1 MDRKKY
7 EFTGET
13 RALSSTTILHRIRAV
28 IDIPSADVNAGDIGG
43 WIESD
48 SNLSHSGDAWVG
60 GSAWVSG
67 DAWVSDDA
75 RVSGDAW
82 VGDDARVSGDAWV
95 VGNARVCGNARVS
108 DDAWVVGNARVC
120 GNARVSG
127 DAWVGDDAR
136 VSGDAWVSDDAWVG
150 GNARVSGDA
159 WVGGSAWVGGNARVS
174 GDEWVVGNAHIN
186 SNKDFIIIGP
196 IGSRSDF
203 TTFFKNV
210 DGIVCVRCGC
220 FSGTVDEFLAA
231 VQKTHGDNR
240 FGREYR
246 IAAELAKTHILE
258 ED

>member
-28 IDIPSADVNAGDIGG
+28 IDIPSAGVNAGDIGG

-48 SNLSHSGDAWVG
+48 SNLSNSG
-60 GSAWVSG
+60 
-67 DAWVSDDA
+67 
-75 RVSGDAW
+75 
-82 VGDDARVSGDAWV
+82 
-95 VGNARVCGNARVS
+95 
-108 DDAWVVGNARVC
+108 
-120 GNARVSG
+120 
-127 DAWVGDDAR
+127 
-136 VSGDAWVSDDAWVG
+136 DAWVG
-150 GNARVSGDA
+150 GNARVSG
-159 WVGGSAWVGGNARVS
+159 SARVS
-174 GDEWVVGNAHIN
+174 DDARVGGDAHIN
-186 SNKDFIIIGP
+186 SNKDFIVIGP
-196 IGSRSDF
+196 IGSRNGF
-203 TTFFKNV
+203 TTFYKNK
-210 DGIVCVRCGC
+210 DENVCVRCGC

>member
-1 MDRKKY
+1 MGRKKY

-28 IDIPSADVNAGDIGG
+28 IDIPSAGVNAGDIGG

-48 SNLSHSGDAWVG
+48 SNLSHDNDAWVG
-60 GSAWVSG
+60 GSAWVFG
-67 DAWVSDDA
+67 NALVFGYA
-75 RVSGDAW
+75 RVDGSALVFGNALVD
-82 VGDDARVSGDAWV
+82 
-95 VGNARVCGNARVS
+95 GNAR
-108 DDAWVVGNARVC
+108 
-120 GNARVSG
+120 
-127 DAWVGDDAR
+127 
-136 VSGDAWVSDDAWVG
+136 
-150 GNARVSGDA
+150 
-159 WVGGSAWVGGNARVS
+159 VGGSAWVGGYARVG
-174 GDEWVVGNAHIN
+174 GDAHIN

-203 TTFFKNV
+203 TTFFKSIDRN
-210 DGIVCVRCGC
+210 IYVRCGC
-220 FSGTVDEFLAA
+220 FSGTADEFLEA

>member
-28 IDIPSADVNAGDIGG
+28 IDIPSAGVNAGDIGG

-48 SNLSHSGDAWVG
+48 SNLSNSGDAWVG
-60 GSAWVSG
+60 
-67 DAWVSDDA
+67 
-75 RVSGDAW
+75 
-82 VGDDARVSGDAWV
+82 
-95 VGNARVCGNARVS
+95 
-108 DDAWVVGNARVC
+108 
-120 GNARVSG
+120 
-127 DAWVGDDAR
+127 
-136 VSGDAWVSDDAWVG
+136 
-150 GNARVSGDA
+150 
-159 WVGGSAWVGGNARVS
+159 
-174 GDEWVVGNAHIN
+174 GNAHIN

-210 DGIVCVRCGC
+210 DGIVCVTCGC
-220 FSGTVDEFLAA
+220 FLGSVDEFIEA
-231 VQKTHGDNR
+231 VQETHGDNR

-246 IAAELAKTHILE
+246 LAAELAKAHILE

>member
-28 IDIPSADVNAGDIGG
+28 IDIPSAGVNAGDIGG

-48 SNLSHSGDAWVG
+48 SNLSHSGN
-60 GSAWVSG
+60 
-67 DAWVSDDA
+67 
-75 RVSGDAW
+75 AW
-82 VGDDARVSGDAWV
+82 VGDDARVSGSAWV
-95 VGNARVCGNARVS
+95 S
-108 DDAWVVGNARVC
+108 

-127 DAWVGDDAR
+127 DAWVVGD
-136 VSGDAWVSDDAWVG
+136 
-150 GNARVSGDA
+150 
-159 WVGGSAWVGGNARVS
+159 
-174 GDEWVVGNAHIN
+174 AHIN
-186 SNKDFIIIGP
+186 SNKDFIVIGP
-196 IGSRSDF
+196 IGSRNGF
-203 TTFFKNV
+203 TTFYKNK
-210 DGIVCVRCGC
+210 DENVCVRCGC

-246 IAAELAKTHILE
+246 IAAELAKAHILE

>member
-1 MDRKKY
+1 MYRKKY

-67 DAWVSDDA
+67 DAWV
-75 RVSGDAW
+75 
-82 VGDDARVSGDAWV
+82 GDDARVSGD
-95 VGNARVCGNARVS
+95 
-108 DDAWVVGNARVC
+108 
-120 GNARVSG
+120 
-127 DAWVGDDAR
+127 
-136 VSGDAWVSDDAWVG
+136 
-150 GNARVSGDA
+150 
-159 WVGGSAWVGGNARVS
+159 
-174 GDEWVVGNAHIN
+174 AHIN

-210 DGIVCVRCGC
+210 DGIVCVTCGC
-220 FSGTVDEFLAA
+220 FLGSVDEFIEA
-231 VQKTHGDNR
+231 VQETHGDNR

-246 IAAELAKTHILE
+246 LAAELAKAHILE

>member
-28 IDIPSADVNAGDIGG
+28 IDIPSAGVNAGDIGG

-48 SNLSHSGDAWVG
+48 SNLSHSGNAWVDGNARVGSSARVG
-60 GSAWVSG
+60 G
-67 DAWVSDDA
+67 DA
-75 RVSGDAW
+75 RVSG
-82 VGDDARVSGDAWV
+82 
-95 VGNARVCGNARVS
+95 
-108 DDAWVVGNARVC
+108 
-120 GNARVSG
+120 
-127 DAWVGDDAR
+127 
-136 VSGDAWVSDDAWVG
+136 DAWVG
-150 GNARVSGDA
+150 GNARVSGD
-159 WVGGSAWVGGNARVS
+159 
-174 GDEWVVGNAHIN
+174 AHIN

-203 TTFFKNV
+203 TTFHKNV

-231 VQKTHGDNR
+231 VQKTHGANR

-246 IAAELAKTHILE
+246 IAAELAKAHILE

>member
-28 IDIPSADVNAGDIGG
+28 IDIPSAGVNAGDIGG

-48 SNLSHSGDAWVG
+48 SNLSNSGDAWVG
-60 GSAWVSG
+60 G
-67 DAWVSDDA
+67 DA

-82 VGDDARVSGDAWV
+82 VGDDARVD
-95 VGNARVCGNARVS
+95 GNARVFGSARVS
-108 DDAWVVGNARVC
+108 DDARVSGSAWVSDD
-120 GNARVSG
+120 ARVSG
-127 DAWVGDDAR
+127 DAWVDGNAWVGDDAR
-136 VSGDAWVSDDAWVG
+136 VSGDARVGDDARVG
-150 GNARVSGDA
+150 GNAWVSGDA
-159 WVGGSAWVGGNARVS
+159 R
-174 GDEWVVGNAHIN
+174 IN

-203 TTFFKNV
+203 TTFYKNK
-210 DGIVCVRCGC
+210 DENVCVRCGC
-220 FSGTVDEFLAA
+220 FSGTVDEFLAV

-246 IAAELAKTHILE
+246 IAAELAKAHILE

>member
-13 RALSSTTILHRIRAV
+13 RKLSPTRILYRIRAV

-48 SNLSHSGDAWVG
+48 SNLSHSGNAWVGGNALVDGDAWVG
-60 GSAWVSG
+60 SNAWVDG
-67 DAWVSDDA
+67 DA
-75 RVSGDAW
+75 R
-82 VGDDARVSGDAWV
+82 VGDDARV
-95 VGNARVCGNARVS
+95 
-108 DDAWVVGNARVC
+108 
-120 GNARVSG
+120 
-127 DAWVGDDAR
+127 
-136 VSGDAWVSDDAWVG
+136 G
-150 GNARVSGDA
+150 GNAWVDGDA
-159 WVGGSAWVGGNARVS
+159 R
-174 GDEWVVGNAHIN
+174 IN

-203 TTFFKNV
+203 TTFYKNKNEN
-210 DGIVCVRCGC
+210 ICVRCGC

-246 IAAELAKTHILE
+246 IAAELAKAHILE

>member
-28 IDIPSADVNAGDIGG
+28 IDIPSAGVNAGDIGG

-48 SNLSHSGDAWVG
+48 SNLSN
-60 GSAWVSG
+60 
-67 DAWVSDDA
+67 
-75 RVSGDAW
+75 SGDAW
-82 VGDDARVSGDAWV
+82 VGDDARVSG
-95 VGNARVCGNARVS
+95 S
-108 DDAWVVGNARVC
+108 
-120 GNARVSG
+120 
-127 DAWVGDDAR
+127 
-136 VSGDAWVSDDAWVG
+136 AWVSDDARVG

-159 WVGGSAWVGGNARVS
+159 WVGGDARVSGDAWVGGNA
-174 GDEWVVGNAHIN
+174 WVVGDARIN

-203 TTFFKNV
+203 TTFHKNV

-220 FSGTVDEFLAA
+220 FSGTVDEFLEA
-231 VQKTHGDNR
+231 VQKKHGDNR

-258 ED
+258 DD

>member
-48 SNLSHSGDAWVG
+48 SNLSHDYDAWVD
-60 GSAWVSG
+60 G
-67 DAWVSDDA
+67 D
-75 RVSGDAW
+75 
-82 VGDDARVSGDAWV
+82 
-95 VGNARVCGNARVS
+95 
-108 DDAWVVGNARVC
+108 
-120 GNARVSG
+120 
-127 DAWVGDDAR
+127 
-136 VSGDAWVSDDAWVG
+136 
-150 GNARVSGDA
+150 
-159 WVGGSAWVGGNARVS
+159 
-174 GDEWVVGNAHIN
+174 AHIN
-186 SNKDFIIIGP
+186 SNKDFIVIGP
-196 IGSRSDF
+196 IGSRNGF
-203 TTFFKNV
+203 TTFYKNKNEN
-210 DGIVCVRCGC
+210 VCVRCGC

>member
-28 IDIPSADVNAGDIGG
+28 IDIPSAGVNAGDIGG

-48 SNLSHSGDAWVG
+48 SNLSHSGNALVG
-60 GSAWVSG
+60 GDAWVSG
-67 DAWVSDDA
+67 DA
-75 RVSGDAW
+75 R
-82 VGDDARVSGDAWV
+82 
-95 VGNARVCGNARVS
+95 
-108 DDAWVVGNARVC
+108 
-120 GNARVSG
+120 
-127 DAWVGDDAR
+127 
-136 VSGDAWVSDDAWVG
+136 
-150 GNARVSGDA
+150 
-159 WVGGSAWVGGNARVS
+159 
-174 GDEWVVGNAHIN
+174 IN

-203 TTFFKNV
+203 TTFYKNK
-210 DGIVCVRCGC
+210 DENVCVRCGC

-231 VQKTHGDNR
+231 VQKTHGDSR

-246 IAAELAKTHILE
+246 LAAELANAHILE

>member
-1 MDRKKY
+1 MDREKY

-28 IDIPSADVNAGDIGG
+28 IDIPSAGVNAGDIGG

-48 SNLSHSGDAWVG
+48 SNLSNSGDAWVG
-60 GSAWVSG
+60 G
-67 DAWVSDDA
+67 DA

-82 VGDDARVSGDAWV
+82 VGDDARVSG
-95 VGNARVCGNARVS
+95 S
-108 DDAWVVGNARVC
+108 
-120 GNARVSG
+120 
-127 DAWVGDDAR
+127 
-136 VSGDAWVSDDAWVG
+136 AWVSDDA
-150 GNARVSGDA
+150 R
-159 WVGGSAWVGGNARVS
+159 
-174 GDEWVVGNAHIN
+174 VVGNAHIN

>member
-28 IDIPSADVNAGDIGG
+28 IDIPSAGVNAGDIGG

-48 SNLSHSGDAWVG
+48 SNLSNSGDAWVG
-60 GSAWVSG
+60 G
-67 DAWVSDDA
+67 DAWVC
-75 RVSGDAW
+75 GDAW
-82 VGDDARVSGDAWV
+82 VGDDAWV
-95 VGNARVCGNARVS
+95 FG
-108 DDAWVVGNARVC
+108 
-120 GNARVSG
+120 
-127 DAWVGDDAR
+127 
-136 VSGDAWVSDDAWVG
+136 DAWVG
-150 GNARVSGDA
+150 GNARVFGDA
-159 WVGGSAWVGGNARVS
+159 RVSGYARVS
-174 GDEWVVGNAHIN
+174 GDARVSGYARVGGNAHIN

-210 DGIVCVRCGC
+210 DGIVCVTCGC
-220 FSGTVDEFLAA
+220 FLGSVDEFIEA
-231 VQKTHGDNR
+231 VQETHGDNR

-246 IAAELAKTHILE
+246 LAAELAKAHILE